1 MSLGAQDYDFRI
13 YFPVDVHTFCP
24 DYLEN
29 PATLARLDS
38 TVSAHGIEYVEK
50 VTVVAFASPDGSQKK
65 NLVLAAR
72 RAESMRSYLENKY
85 PSLAGKIAVESGIE
99 EWPEDNSE
107 LVRLRYAAFRLS
119 FPFSLEIP
127 VPGLDPDYIIDE
139 DPIYA
144 LDLVEDALNIPFEP
158 QPTVT
163 VPPFTNIYFPKQ
175 KRPVTVAAL
184 KTNLLYDLATVYNL
198 ALEIPVWDRLSV
210 VVEDTF
216 PWWETSFK
224 YCLQMW
230 EIGGEVRYWFKS
242 WDPKGADK
250 LLGFFAGAYGM
261 SSKFDFQWLNSVD
274 YQGEYWSA
282 GLTGGWSTTLG
293 RRKWANLELSLGLG
307 YLHTDWRHYLPT
319 DVYDKLIRDKANT
332 GSVDYWGPTRAQV
345 SLVIPINVNVRRK
358 EASHE

>member
-1 MSLGAQDYDFRI
+1 M
-13 YFPVDVHTFCP
+13 
-24 DYLEN
+24 
-29 PATLARLDS
+29 
-38 TVSAHGIEYVEK
+38 
-50 VTVVAFASPDGSQKK
+50 
-65 NLVLAAR
+65 
-72 RAESMRSYLENKY
+72 
-85 PSLAGKIAVESGIE
+85 
-99 EWPEDNSE
+99 
-107 LVRLRYAAFRLS
+107 
-119 FPFSLEIP
+119 
-127 VPGLDPDYIIDE
+127 
-139 DPIYA
+139 
-144 LDLVEDALNIPFEP
+144 
-158 QPTVT
+158 
-163 VPPFTNIYFPKQ
+163 
-175 KRPVTVAAL
+175 AAL

-319 DVYDKLIRDKANT
+319 DVYDKLIRDKSGA
-332 GSVDYWGPTRAQV
+332 GHLDYLFGPTKAKV
-345 SLVIPINVNVRRK
+345 SLVIPICNKKEVR
-358 EASHE
+358 HE